1 MPILTSVVGVK
12 IADRLKPVPL
22 MAPKEPPKTVKSPA
36 VPFQTKLVPGS
47 SENIKVMTAVWP
59 ALSAATLE
67 VMVTVGARVS
77 IVIEGEVPAEPV
89 LPAASE

>member
-1 MPILTSVVGVK
+1 
-12 IADRLKPVPL
+12 

-89 LPAASE
+89 LPAVSE